1 MSRIEKALEKAMEL
15 RESQRREPA
24 QPEPQAA
31 GVATALEQPLP
42 EPLEGCGAV
51 DRERVDKH
59 IVCITE
65 PYSQAAEQYRRLRA
79 RLLMATKKDSL
90 NTIMVTSSGIGEG
103 KTVTSVNL
111 AVALAAAY
119 DNTVLLVEADLR
131 RPSVCRYLG
140 IEPGPGLS
148 DCLTGKAELKDAIIK
163 TGIGRLSVLPA
174 GTIAEKPAELI
185 SSEKMKALVAEMKT
199 RYKDRY
205 VIFDTSPVLATAD
218 ALSLGSMVDG
228 VLMVVQADETSERA
242 LGQAVSLMRG
252 CNVMGA
258 VLNNMPPRLAKAA
271 HPYYGGYSY
280 YQGHETGG
288 QDKRHADQ

>member
-15 RESQRREPA
+15 RESQRRETPP
-24 QPEPQAA
+24 PEPQASGA
-31 GVATALEQPLP
+31 AAALEQPLP
-42 EPLEGCGAV
+42 EIEETGGAV
-51 DRERVDKH
+51 DRGRVDKH

-65 PYSQAAEQYRRLRA
+65 PNSQASEQYRRLRA
-79 RLLMATKKDSL
+79 RLLMATKKDFL
-90 NTIMVTSSGIGEG
+90 NTIMVTSSSVGEG
-103 KTVTSVNL
+103 KTLTAVNL
-111 AVALAAAY
+111 AVALAGAY

-131 RPSVCRYLG
+131 RPSICKYLG

-148 DCLTGKAELKDAIIK
+148 DCLAGKAEMKDAIIK

-174 GTIAEKPAELI
+174 GNSAERPAELL
-185 SSEKMKALVAEMKT
+185 SSEKMKLLVAEMKT

-205 VIFDTSPVLATAD
+205 VIFDSSPVLATAD

-228 VLMVVQADETSERA
+228 VLLVVKADETSERA

-252 CNVMGA
+252 CNVLGA
-258 VLNNMPPRLAKAA
+258 VLNNMPPRLARAA

-288 QDKRHADQ
+288 QEKRHADQ